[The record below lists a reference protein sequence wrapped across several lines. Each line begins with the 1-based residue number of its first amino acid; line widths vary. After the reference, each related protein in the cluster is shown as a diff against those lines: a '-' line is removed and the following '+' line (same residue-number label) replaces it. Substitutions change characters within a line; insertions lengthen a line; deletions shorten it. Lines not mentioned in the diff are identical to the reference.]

1 MSNRVKAYA
10 LAVLLVLLAW
20 VLVRQFQDSPQVIAG
35 QAGGRFTPID
45 VDDPTL
51 RIEDIAALPKRD
63 YQGKG
68 RNIFNY
74 GRAPVV
80 QAPVEQKPAEPVEV
94 KAQPPPPAPPPFKFY
109 GIASNPANGRRSAF
123 FTNGEDI
130 WIAEEGQMIDRR
142 FKLVSIGNT
151 SAEVEEIASG
161 RRVTMPLEELPGSGG

>member
-1 MSNRVKAYA
+1 MSNRVKAYG
-10 LAVLLVLLAW
+10 LAVLLVLLGW
-20 VLVRQFQDSPQVIAG
+20 VLLRQFQNSPQVIAG
-35 QAGGRFTPID
+35 QPGAKFVPID

-51 RIEDIAALPKRD
+51 RIDDIAASQKRE

-80 QAPVEQKPAEPVEV
+80 QQPVEQKPVEPVEV
-94 KAQPPPPAPPPFKFY
+94 KTEPPPPPPPPFKFY
-109 GIASNPANGRRSAF
+109 GVATNSASGRKRAF

-142 FKLVSIGNT
+142 FKLVSIGAT
-151 SAEVEEIASG
+151 SAEVEETATG